1 MVRPNRPDSG
11 VIARVTAYVRS
22 PRVSAWRGR
31 YGLGLVAALG
41 LGPLAALALSP
52 LAAAKKKPEFMD
64 VADLRPGMRGHAVT
78 VFQGEST
85 DKFEIEVVD
94 VVPNYLPRQDAILF
108 RSNDPRMM
116 HSGIV
121 GGMSGSPIYIEG
133 KLVGALAY
141 GWRFNKDALGALTP
155 IENMLRVGELPY
167 RPDALPRPA
176 IAREREGNKAWA
188 DAMLGLETSPLP
200 PRRRAAELDPSLAL
214 EPLGTPMSV
223 SGFGPSASRMLSEAF
238 GMQSVPGGG
247 TRKRQGA
254 SPPKTWKGGDA
265 VSVVMI
271 DGDSSVAGNGT
282 VTWVGPK
289 GDRLLAFGHSMFDD
303 GPTNV
308 PMADARVHTIINSL
322 ERSVKVSSP
331 LDIRGVMYQDRQ
343 AAIALRTD
351 ARAPMIPV
359 TTSIQGPDPAFAA
372 RTYENRV
379 AFGVSLTPNLVAGI
393 LAEAVDEAGR
403 DATRV
408 VLKLRHTIAVRTT
421 RGPRDLVFDEEVFFP
436 TGTVGR
442 TVQRSRGIVAL
453 SAMLD
458 NQFEVV
464 AIEGIRNH
472 IEMSY
477 GSPIETVEN
486 VRLVSEEVHAG
497 DLAHLE
503 LTLRD
508 FQGERRRDILPIRI
522 PDDAGGEDIAIEI
535 AGGDYVRPYRPMP
548 AHVDDLLTTL
558 EVAYPSR
565 SVVVTVYREGEGLS
579 VRGGLMS
586 ALPGSVLDT
595 LVDRSGTQGA
605 VRLKQMARRVIP
617 TDKLV
622 EGTHTL
628 NVSVLPPS
636 SF

>member
-1 MVRPNRPDSG
+1 MVPPNRPDPAAHG
-11 VIARVTAYVRS
+11 ALAPARRARS
-22 PRVSAWRGR
+22 RRGR
-31 YGLGLVAALG
+31 AARCVLGVLAAAC
-41 LGPLAALALSP
+41 LGPT
-52 LAAAKKKPEFMD
+52 AAAKKSSEFLD

-78 VFQGEST
+78 VFQGEKS
-85 DKFEIEVVD
+85 DRFEVEIVD
-94 VVPNYLPRQDAILF
+94 VIPNYLPRQDAILF

-121 GGMSGSPIYIEG
+121 GGMSGSPIYIDG

-167 RPDALPRPA
+167 RPESLPRPA

-188 DAMLGLETSPLP
+188 DAMLGLDTSPLP
-200 PRRRAAELDPSLAL
+200 PRRRAVELDPTAML
-214 EPLGTPMSV
+214 EPLATPMSV
-223 SGFGPSASRMLSEAF
+223 SGFGPSASRMLSEAL
-238 GMQSVPGGG
+238 GMQAVPGGG
-247 TRKRQGA
+247 HRERGA
-254 SPPKTWKGGDA
+254 APPPKRWSGGDA
-265 VSVVMI
+265 VSVVMV

-282 VTWVGPK
+282 VTWVSPK

-359 TTSIQGPDPAFAA
+359 TTTIQGPDPAFPP

-408 VLKLRHTIAVRTT
+408 VLKLRHTISVRTT

-442 TVQRSRGIVAL
+442 AVQRSRGIVAI

-464 AIEGIRNH
+464 AIEGVRNSV
-472 IEMSY
+472 EMAY
-477 GSPIETVEN
+477 GSPVETVEN
-486 VRLVSEEVHAG
+486 VRLVSDEVRAG
-497 DLAHLE
+497 DLARLE

-508 FQGERRRDILPIRI
+508 YQGERRRDILPIRI
-522 PDDAGGEDIAIEI
+522 PDDAGGEEVAIEVA
-535 AGGDYVRPYRPMP
+535 AGDNVRPYRPMP

-558 EVAYPSR
+558 EVAYPPR
-565 SVVVTVYREGEGLS
+565 SLVVTVYRQAEGLS
-579 VRGGLMS
+579 MRGGLMS
-586 ALPGSVLDT
+586 ALPASVLDT
-595 LVDRSGTQGA
+595 LVDHSGTQSA

-622 EGTHTL
+622 EGTHT
-628 NVSVLPPS
+628 VHVRVLPRS